1 MSPYFHLS
9 LFPGLVCALLLV
21 MWPPNAGA
29 IANPSGPLQRDESF
43 VKFKEMVKEQAPAVA
58 ALKTQGLASEG
69 RSGFLVGAETLDL
82 QQRELIQKEN
92 YYREKLFAIIALH
105 TEVPVG
111 EVASLFAARSTP
123 AEQPDA

>member
-9 LFPGLVCALLLV
+9 LFTGLVCALLLV
-21 MWPPNAGA
+21 MWPPSAGA
-29 IANPSGPLQRDESF
+29 ITNPSGPLQRDESF
-43 VKFKEMVKEQAPAVA
+43 VKFKEMVKEQAPAIA
-58 ALKTQGLASEG
+58 ALKAQGLASEG

-92 YYREKLFAIIALH
+92 YCREKLFAIIALH